1 MIRAPDTKYAT
12 LGDDRIAYQVFGEGP
27 LDLLWVPGTAD
38 CVDLRW
44 DWPPYAQF
52 LDWLGTMARVI
63 AFDRRGTGA
72 SDPPSGNSLPNWEQW
87 AEDARG
93 VLDAVGSERAVV
105 CGNADAGPA
114 AILFA
119 ASHPTRARGLVL
131 INTQACYEATSD
143 EPAGRYEENVDPV
156 SQIVR
161 EAWGTDGLT
170 QYLFPD
176 SVKQDPLLG
185 PWFAKNQRLYM
196 SPSTLK
202 SRFGQR
208 LDVRG
213 ALGLVRIPTLVL
225 HREGFDIT
233 PADHGRYL
241 AEHIKD
247 ARLAVVPGRDGWIF
261 TEPATE
267 PLGELADF
275 LRGLT
280 RVVEPDRALAAILFT
295 DIVGSTQRVAKI
307 GDQAWRDLLATHD
320 ALARTLVDQQGGRVV
335 KMTGDGMLA
344 TFDGPG
350 RAIRCAQLFTEA
362 LRPVGLEIR
371 AGLHTGEVEVMGED
385 IAGIGVH
392 IAARVLDA
400 ASPGEVW
407 ASAAVPMLV
416 AGSGFE
422 FVDHGEHELKGVP
435 GPWRLYA
442 VVG

>member
-1 MIRAPDTKYAT
+1 MIRIPDTRYAT
-12 LGDDRIAYQVFGEGP
+12 LGDDRIAYQAFGEGP

-52 LDWLGTMARVI
+52 LEWLGTMARVI

-72 SDPPSGNSLPNWEQW
+72 SDPSSGDSLPAWEQW
-87 AEDARG
+87 AEDARA
-93 VLDAVGSERAVV
+93 VLDAVGSDRAVV
-105 CGNADAGPA
+105 CGNVDAGGA

-119 ASHPTRARGLVL
+119 ASHPACGRGLVL
-131 INTQACYEATSD
+131 VNTQACYEATPED
-143 EPAGRYEENVDPV
+143 PEGRYEENADPV
-156 SQIVR
+156 QQVVR
-161 EAWGTDGLT
+161 DAWGTESLA
-170 QYLFPD
+170 QFLFPD
-176 SVKQDPLLG
+176 SVKHDRLLG

-196 SPSTLK
+196 SPNELK
-202 SRFGQR
+202 SHLGQQ
-208 LDVRG
+208 LDVRS

-261 TEPATE
+261 TEPARE
-267 PLGELADF
+267 SLGELANF

-280 RVVEPDRALAAILFT
+280 KVVEPDRALAAILFT
-295 DIVGSTQRVAKI
+295 DIVGSTRRVVEI
-307 GDQAWRDLLATHD
+307 GDQAWRNLLATHD
-320 ALARTLVDQQGGRVV
+320 ALARTLVDQHGGRVV

-350 RAIRCAQLFTEA
+350 RAIRCALSFTEA

-371 AGLHTGEVEVMGED
+371 AGLHTGEVEVVGED

-392 IAARVLDA
+392 IAARILDT
-400 ASPGEVW
+400 SPPGKLIV
-407 ASAAVPMLV
+407 SAAVPMLV
-416 AGSGFE
+416 AGAGFE
-422 FVDHGEHELKGVP
+422 FDELGDYELKGVP
-435 GPWRLYA
+435 GIWKLFTVRS
-442 VVG
+442 